1 MRPVLANLGF
11 ILQISGLLTVIPIV
25 IAFYFNESRALDS
38 FFLTAVVSLIAGF
51 LLNALCERKE
61 LDFRYSCMLLTI
73 AYFLIGL
80 VGCIPYVYLNIFA
93 SQDPVSRFTDGYF
106 ESISGFTTTGFS
118 LITDV
123 DILPRSILFYRSM
136 TQWIGGIG
144 IIFILLAFFYPSEE
158 ITHFIKTVGIE
169 RIGRSLKTLL
179 AFILFVYTL
188 YLLIFTPALYF
199 TSISDP
205 VKAVSL
211 VFSSLTTGGFS
222 PLKDLSKLA
231 NYTVG
236 LILGILMIAGAV
248 NFRTHYWIINRQ
260 LRRGL
265 TKEFQ
270 LFLSI
275 IIGGAIAIYWLTGL
289 DPYTVLF
296 HTVSASTTTGFQFI
310 DLAKLGINAKLVLIL
325 LMLIGGCTFSTAGGV
340 KVLRLIIFLKAI
352 PWLVKRAVSK
362 KIEPLKLEGMI
373 MGDVDVVF
381 SLMIPILAL
390 ALVSI
395 SAPIFFLNGYSFV
408 DSLFEVTSAFATAG
422 LSVGIVSIFMPLGL
436 KWLLI
441 ILMVLGRIEVV
452 PLLVALG
459 LRIRR
464 SYRWA

>member
-1 MRPVLANLGF
+1 MKPVLANLGF
-11 ILQISGLLTVIPIV
+11 ILQINGLLTVIPV
-25 IAFYFNESRALDS
+25 MVAFYFNESPALES
-38 FFLTAVVSLIAGF
+38 FFVTVVVCLIAGF

-73 AYFLIGL
+73 TYLLVGL

-93 SQDPVSRFTDGYF
+93 TEDPVSLFTNAYF
-106 ESISGFTTTGFS
+106 ESISGYTTTGFS
-118 LITDV
+118 VIADV
-123 DILPRSILFYRSM
+123 DVLPKSILFYRSM

-179 AFILFVYTL
+179 AFILLVYTV
-188 YLLIFTPALYF
+188 YLTIFTLVLCF
-199 TSISDP
+199 TFIADP

-222 PLKDLSKLA
+222 PLKDPSKLA
-231 NYTVG
+231 DYQVG
-236 LILGILMIAGAV
+236 FILVILMIAGAL
-248 NFRTHYWIINRQ
+248 NFRTHYWILNRQ
-260 LRRGL
+260 FRRAF
-265 TKEFQ
+265 TKEFR
-270 LFLSI
+270 LFLVI
-275 IIGGAIAIYWLTGL
+275 ITLAAIAMYWLTGL
-289 DPYTVLF
+289 DPYNVLF
-296 HTVSASTTTGFQFI
+296 HTVSASSTTGFQFI
-310 DLAKLGINAKLVLIL
+310 DLARLGINAKLVLIL
-325 LMLIGGCTFSTAGGV
+325 LMLIGGCTFSTAGGI

-362 KIEPLKLEGMI
+362 KVEPFKLEGTI
-373 MGDVDVVF
+373 MGDIDVLF
-381 SLMIPILAL
+381 SLTIPVLAL

-395 SAPIFFLNGYSFV
+395 SVPIFYLNGYSLI

-422 LSVGIVSIFMPLGL
+422 LSAGIVSISLPLGL

-452 PLLVALG
+452 PLLITLG

-464 SYRWA
+464 PHRWA

>member
-11 ILQISGLLTVIPIV
+11 IMQVNGLLMVIPII
-25 IAFYFNESRALDS
+25 IAFCFNESHALDS

-93 SQDPVSRFTDGYF
+93 NQDLVSRFTDGYF

-123 DILPRSILFYRSM
+123 DVLPRSILFYRSM

-158 ITHFIKTVGIE
+158 IAHFMKTVGIE

-179 AFILFVYTL
+179 ALILFVYTL
-188 YLLIFTPALYF
+188 YLIIFAPALYF

-222 PLKDLSKLA
+222 PLKDISKLA
-231 NYTVG
+231 DYQVG

-248 NFRTHYWIINRQ
+248 NFSTHYWILNRQ
-260 LRRGL
+260 FRRAL
-265 TKEFQ
+265 TKEFR
-270 LFLSI
+270 LFLAI
-275 IIGGAIAIYWLTGL
+275 IIAGAIAMYWLTGL

-296 HTVSASTTTGFQFI
+296 HTVSASTTTGFQFT
-310 DLAKLGINAKLVLIL
+310 DLARLGINAKLVLIL

-362 KIEPLKLEGMI
+362 KVEPFRLEGTVVE
-373 MGDVDVVF
+373 DVDVVF
-381 SLMIPILAL
+381 SLMIPVLAL
-390 ALVSI
+390 ALLSV
-395 SAPIFFLNGYSFV
+395 SAPIFFLNGYSLI

-441 ILMVLGRIEVV
+441 ILMALGRIEAV
-452 PLLVALG
+452 PLLIALG
-459 LRIRR
+459 LRVRK
-464 SYRWA
+464 

>member
-11 ILQISGLLTVIPIV
+11 ILQISGLLTVIPIIV
-25 IAFYFNESRALDS
+25 AFYFNESRALDS

-61 LDFRYSCMLLTI
+61 LDFRHSCMLLAIT
-73 AYFLIGL
+73 YFLVGL

-93 SQDPVSRFTDGYF
+93 TQDPVSRFTNGYF

-118 LITDV
+118 LIADV
-123 DILPRSILFYRSM
+123 DVLPKSILLYRSM

-158 ITHFIKTVGIE
+158 ITHFVKTVGIE

-179 AFILFVYTL
+179 ALILFVYTL
-188 YLLIFTPALYF
+188 YLIIFAPALYL

-231 NYTVG
+231 NYQVG

-248 NFRTHYWIINRQ
+248 NFRTHYWILNRQ
-260 LRRGL
+260 FRRAL
-265 TKEFQ
+265 SKEFR
-270 LFLSI
+270 LFLAI
-275 IIGGAIAIYWLTGL
+275 ITAGAIAIYWITGL

-310 DLAKLGINAKLVLIL
+310 DLSRLSINAKLVLIL

-352 PWLVKRAVSK
+352 PWLIKRAVSK
-362 KIEPLKLEGMI
+362 KIEPLKLEGMT
-373 MGDVDVVF
+373 MEDADVVF
-381 SLMIPILAL
+381 SLTIPVLAL
-390 ALVSI
+390 ALLSI
-395 SAPIFFLNGYSFV
+395 SAPIFFLNGYSFI

-459 LRIRR
+459 LRIRK
-464 SYRWA
+464 

>member
-1 MRPVLANLGF
+1 MKPVLANLGF
-11 ILQISGLLTVIPIV
+11 ILQINGLLIVIPII
-25 IAFYFNESRALDS
+25 IAFHLNERPALDS
-38 FFLTAVVSLIAGF
+38 FFITAVVSLIAGF

-73 AYFLIGL
+73 TYFLVGL
-80 VGCIPYVYLNIFA
+80 VGCIPFVYLRVFA
-93 SQDPVSRFTDGYF
+93 TQDPVSLFTNAYF
-106 ESISGFTTTGFS
+106 ESVSGFTTTGFS
-118 LITDV
+118 LMTDV
-123 DILPRSILFYRSM
+123 DVLPRSVVFYRSM
-136 TQWIGGIG
+136 TQWIGGIN
-144 IIFILLAFFYPSEE
+144 IIFILLAFFYSSEE
-158 ITHFIKTVGIE
+158 ITHFIRTIGLEI
-169 RIGRSLKTLL
+169 IGRSLKTLL
-179 AFILFVYTL
+179 ALILFIYTL
-188 YLLIFTPALYF
+188 YLILFTPALYF
-199 TSISDP
+199 TPIGDP

-231 NYTVG
+231 DYQVG

-260 LRRGL
+260 FSRGL
-265 TKEFQ
+265 TKEFR
-270 LFLSI
+270 LFLAI
-275 IIGGAIAIYWLTGL
+275 NIAGAIAMYWLTGL

-310 DLAKLGINAKLVLIL
+310 DLAKLGINAKLVLVL

-362 KIEPLKLEGMI
+362 KVEPLRLEGMI
-373 MGDVDVVF
+373 MEDVDVVF
-381 SLMIPILAL
+381 SLTIPVLAL

-395 SAPIFFLNGYSFV
+395 SAPIFFLNGYSFI

-441 ILMVLGRIEVV
+441 ILMILGRIEVI
-452 PLLVALG
+452 PLLIALG
-459 LRIRR
+459 LRVRK
-464 SYRWA
+464 

>member
-179 AFILFVYTL
+179 ALILFVYTL

-260 LRRGL
+260 FRRGL

>member
-1 MRPVLANLGF
+1 MKPVLANLGF
-11 ILQISGLLTVIPIV
+11 ILQINGLLTVIPV
-25 IAFYFNESRALDS
+25 MIAFYFNESPALES
-38 FFLTAVVSLIAGF
+38 FFVTVVVCLIAGF

-73 AYFLIGL
+73 TYLLVGL

-93 SQDPVSRFTDGYF
+93 TEDPVSLFTNAYF
-106 ESISGFTTTGFS
+106 ESISGYTTTGFS
-118 LITDV
+118 VIADV
-123 DILPRSILFYRSM
+123 DVLPKSILFYRSM

-179 AFILFVYTL
+179 AFILLVYTV
-188 YLLIFTPALYF
+188 YLTIFTLVLCF
-199 TSISDP
+199 TFIADP

-222 PLKDLSKLA
+222 PLKDPSKLA
-231 NYTVG
+231 DYQVG
-236 LILGILMIAGAV
+236 FILVILMIAGAL
-248 NFRTHYWIINRQ
+248 NFRTHYWVLNRQ
-260 LRRGL
+260 FRRAF
-265 TKEFQ
+265 TKEFR
-270 LFLSI
+270 LFLVI
-275 IIGGAIAIYWLTGL
+275 ITLAAIAMYWLTGL
-289 DPYTVLF
+289 DPYNVLF
-296 HTVSASTTTGFQFI
+296 HTVSASSTTGFQFI
-310 DLAKLGINAKLVLIL
+310 DLARLGINAKLVLIL
-325 LMLIGGCTFSTAGGV
+325 LMLIGGCTFSTAGGI

-362 KIEPLKLEGMI
+362 KVEPFKLEGTI
-373 MGDVDVVF
+373 MGDIDVLF
-381 SLMIPILAL
+381 SLTIPVLAL

-395 SAPIFFLNGYSFV
+395 SVPIFYLNGYSLI

-422 LSVGIVSIFMPLGL
+422 LSAGIVSISLPLGL
-436 KWLLI
+436 KWLLV

-452 PLLVALG
+452 PLLITLG

-464 SYRWA
+464 PHRWA

>member
-1 MRPVLANLGF
+1 MKPVLANLGF
-11 ILQISGLLTVIPIV
+11 ILQINGLLTVIPV
-25 IAFYFNESRALDS
+25 MVAFYFNESRSLDS
-38 FFLTAVVSLIAGF
+38 FLVTAVISLIAGF

-93 SQDPVSRFTDGYF
+93 DQDPVSSFTNSYF

-123 DILPRSILFYRSM
+123 DVLPKSVLLYRSM

-144 IIFILLAFFYPSEE
+144 IIFILLAFFYSSEE
-158 ITHFIKTVGIE
+158 ITHFVKTLGIE
-169 RIGRSLKTLL
+169 RIGRNLKTLL
-179 AFILFVYTL
+179 AFILFVYSL
-188 YLLIFTPALYF
+188 YLIVFTPVLYF
-199 TSISDP
+199 TFIADP
-205 VKAVSL
+205 VKAISW
-211 VFSSLTTGGFS
+211 VFSSITTGGFS
-222 PLKDLSKLA
+222 PVKGSSRLA
-231 NYTVG
+231 GYQVG

-248 NFRTHYWIINRQ
+248 NFRTHYWILNRQ
-260 LRRGL
+260 FKRAL
-265 TKEFQ
+265 TREFR
-270 LFLSI
+270 LFLAI
-275 IIGGAIAIYWLTGL
+275 IIAAAIAMYLLTGL

-310 DLAKLGINAKLVLIL
+310 DLSRLGVNAKLVLIL

-362 KIEPLKLEGMI
+362 KIEPLRLEGMV

-381 SLMIPILAL
+381 SLTIPVLAL
-390 ALVSI
+390 ALVSV
-395 SAPIFFLNGYSFV
+395 STPTFFFNGYRII

-422 LSVGIVSIFMPLGL
+422 LSVGIVSISLPLGL

-452 PLLVALG
+452 PLLITLG

-464 SYRWA
+464 PHRWA

>member
-179 AFILFVYTL
+179 ALILFVYTL

-270 LFLSI
+270 LFLAI
-275 IIGGAIAIYWLTGL
+275 IIAGAIAIYWLTGL

>member
-1 MRPVLANLGF
+1 MKPVLANLGF
-11 ILQISGLLTVIPIV
+11 ILQINGLLTVIPV
-25 IAFYFNESRALDS
+25 MIAFYFNESPALES
-38 FFLTAVVSLIAGF
+38 FFVTVVVSLIAGF

-73 AYFLIGL
+73 TYLLVGL

-93 SQDPVSRFTDGYF
+93 TEDPVSLFTNAYF
-106 ESISGFTTTGFS
+106 ESISGYTTTGFS
-118 LITDV
+118 VIADV
-123 DILPRSILFYRSM
+123 DVLPKSILFYRSM

-179 AFILFVYTL
+179 AFILLVYTV
-188 YLLIFTPALYF
+188 YLTIFTLVLCF
-199 TSISDP
+199 TFIADP

-222 PLKDLSKLA
+222 PLKDPSKLA
-231 NYTVG
+231 DYQVG
-236 LILGILMIAGAV
+236 FILVILMIAGAL
-248 NFRTHYWIINRQ
+248 NFRTHYWVLNRQ
-260 LRRGL
+260 FRRAF
-265 TKEFQ
+265 TKEFR
-270 LFLSI
+270 LFLVI
-275 IIGGAIAIYWLTGL
+275 ITLAAIAMYWLTGL
-289 DPYTVLF
+289 DPYNVLF
-296 HTVSASTTTGFQFI
+296 HTVSASSTTGFQFI
-310 DLAKLGINAKLVLIL
+310 DLARLGINAKLVLIL
-325 LMLIGGCTFSTAGGV
+325 LMLIGGCTFSTAGGI

-362 KIEPLKLEGMI
+362 KVEPFKLEGTI
-373 MGDVDVVF
+373 MGDIDVLF
-381 SLMIPILAL
+381 SLTIPVLAL

-395 SAPIFFLNGYSFV
+395 SVPIFYLNGYSLI

-422 LSVGIVSIFMPLGL
+422 LSAGIVSISLPLGL
-436 KWLLI
+436 KWLLV

-452 PLLVALG
+452 PLLITLG

-464 SYRWA
+464 PHRWA

>member
-1 MRPVLANLGF
+1 
-11 ILQISGLLTVIPIV
+11 
-25 IAFYFNESRALDS
+25 
-38 FFLTAVVSLIAGF
+38 
-51 LLNALCERKE
+51 
-61 LDFRYSCMLLTI
+61 
-73 AYFLIGL
+73 
-80 VGCIPYVYLNIFA
+80 
-93 SQDPVSRFTDGYF
+93 
-106 ESISGFTTTGFS
+106 
-118 LITDV
+118 
-123 DILPRSILFYRSM
+123 
-136 TQWIGGIG
+136 
-144 IIFILLAFFYPSEE
+144 
-158 ITHFIKTVGIE
+158 
-169 RIGRSLKTLL
+169 
-179 AFILFVYTL
+179 
-188 YLLIFTPALYF
+188 
-199 TSISDP
+199 
-205 VKAVSL
+205 L

-236 LILGILMIAGAV
+236 LIMGILMIAGAV

-260 LRRGL
+260 FRRGL

-270 LFLSI
+270 LFLAI
-275 IIGGAIAIYWLTGL
+275 IIAGAIAIYWLTGL

>member
-260 LRRGL
+260 FRRGL

>member
-270 LFLSI
+270 LFLAI
-275 IIGGAIAIYWLTGL
+275 IIAGAIAIYWLTGL

>member
-1 MRPVLANLGF
+1 MKPVLANLGF
-11 ILQISGLLTVIPIV
+11 ILQINGLLTVIPV
-25 IAFYFNESRALDS
+25 MVAFYFNESPALES
-38 FFLTAVVSLIAGF
+38 FFVTVVVSLIAGF

-73 AYFLIGL
+73 TYLLVGL

-93 SQDPVSRFTDGYF
+93 TEDPVSLFTNAYF
-106 ESISGFTTTGFS
+106 ESISGYTTTGFS
-118 LITDV
+118 VIADV
-123 DILPRSILFYRSM
+123 DVLPKSILFYRSM

-179 AFILFVYTL
+179 AFILLVYTV
-188 YLLIFTPALYF
+188 YLTIFTLVLCF
-199 TSISDP
+199 TFIADP

-222 PLKDLSKLA
+222 PLKDPSKLA
-231 NYTVG
+231 DYQVG
-236 LILGILMIAGAV
+236 FILVILMIAGAL
-248 NFRTHYWIINRQ
+248 NFRTHYWVLNRQ
-260 LRRGL
+260 FRRAF
-265 TKEFQ
+265 TKEFR
-270 LFLSI
+270 LFLVI
-275 IIGGAIAIYWLTGL
+275 ITLAAIAMYWLTGL
-289 DPYTVLF
+289 DPYNVLF
-296 HTVSASTTTGFQFI
+296 HTVSASSTTGFQFI
-310 DLAKLGINAKLVLIL
+310 DLARLGINAKLVLIL
-325 LMLIGGCTFSTAGGV
+325 LMLIGGCTFSTAGGI

-362 KIEPLKLEGMI
+362 KVEPFKLEGTI
-373 MGDVDVVF
+373 MGDIDVLF
-381 SLMIPILAL
+381 SLTIPVLAL

-395 SAPIFFLNGYSFV
+395 SVPIFYLNGYSLI

-422 LSVGIVSIFMPLGL
+422 LSAGIVSISLPLGL

-441 ILMVLGRIEVV
+441 ILMVLGRIEVL
-452 PLLVALG
+452 PLLITLG

-464 SYRWA
+464 PHRWA

>member
-1 MRPVLANLGF
+1 MKPVLANLGF
-11 ILQISGLLTVIPIV
+11 ILQINGLLTVIPV
-25 IAFYFNESRALDS
+25 MIAFYFNESPALES
-38 FFLTAVVSLIAGF
+38 FFVTVVVCLIAGF

-73 AYFLIGL
+73 TYLLVGL

-93 SQDPVSRFTDGYF
+93 TEDPVSLFTNAYF
-106 ESISGFTTTGFS
+106 ESISGYTTTGFS
-118 LITDV
+118 VITDV
-123 DILPRSILFYRSM
+123 DVLPKSILFYRSM

-179 AFILFVYTL
+179 AFILLVYTV
-188 YLLIFTPALYF
+188 YLTIFTLVLCF
-199 TSISDP
+199 TFIADP

-222 PLKDLSKLA
+222 PLKDPSKLA
-231 NYTVG
+231 DYQVG
-236 LILGILMIAGAV
+236 FILVILMIAGAL
-248 NFRTHYWIINRQ
+248 NFRTHYWVLNRQ
-260 LRRGL
+260 FRRAF
-265 TKEFQ
+265 TKEFR
-270 LFLSI
+270 LFLVI
-275 IIGGAIAIYWLTGL
+275 ITLAAIAMYWLTGL
-289 DPYTVLF
+289 DPYNVLF
-296 HTVSASTTTGFQFI
+296 HTVSASSTTGFQFI
-310 DLAKLGINAKLVLIL
+310 DLARLGINAKLVLIL
-325 LMLIGGCTFSTAGGV
+325 LMLIGGCTFSTAGGI

-362 KIEPLKLEGMI
+362 KVEPFKLEGTI
-373 MGDVDVVF
+373 MGDIDVLF
-381 SLMIPILAL
+381 SLTIPVLAL

-395 SAPIFFLNGYSFV
+395 SVPIFYLNGYSLI

-422 LSVGIVSIFMPLGL
+422 LSAGIVSISLPLGL

-452 PLLVALG
+452 PLLITLG

-464 SYRWA
+464 PHRWA

>member
-1 MRPVLANLGF
+1 MKPVLANLGF
-11 ILQISGLLTVIPIV
+11 ILQINGLLTVIPV
-25 IAFYFNESRALDS
+25 MVAFYFNESPALES
-38 FFLTAVVSLIAGF
+38 FFVTVVVSLIAGF

-73 AYFLIGL
+73 TYLLVGL

-93 SQDPVSRFTDGYF
+93 TEDPVSLFTNAYF
-106 ESISGFTTTGFS
+106 ESISGYTTTGFS
-118 LITDV
+118 VIADV
-123 DILPRSILFYRSM
+123 DVLPKSILFYRSM

-179 AFILFVYTL
+179 AFILLVYTV
-188 YLLIFTPALYF
+188 YLTIFTLVLCF
-199 TSISDP
+199 TFIADP

-222 PLKDLSKLA
+222 PLKDPSKLA
-231 NYTVG
+231 DYQVG
-236 LILGILMIAGAV
+236 FILVILMIAGAL
-248 NFRTHYWIINRQ
+248 NFRTHYWVLNRQ
-260 LRRGL
+260 FRRAF
-265 TKEFQ
+265 TKEFR
-270 LFLSI
+270 LFLVI
-275 IIGGAIAIYWLTGL
+275 ITLAAIAMYWLTGL
-289 DPYTVLF
+289 DPYNVLF
-296 HTVSASTTTGFQFI
+296 HTVSASSTTGFQFI
-310 DLAKLGINAKLVLIL
+310 DLARLGINAKLVLIL
-325 LMLIGGCTFSTAGGV
+325 LMLIGGCTFSTAGGI

-362 KIEPLKLEGMI
+362 KVEPFKLEGTI
-373 MGDVDVVF
+373 MGDIDVLF
-381 SLMIPILAL
+381 SLTIPVLAL

-395 SAPIFFLNGYSFV
+395 SVPIFYLNGYSLI

-422 LSVGIVSIFMPLGL
+422 LSAGIVSISLPLGL

-452 PLLVALG
+452 PLLITLG

-464 SYRWA
+464 PHRWA

>member
-275 IIGGAIAIYWLTGL
+275 IIAGAIAIYWLTGL

>member
-11 ILQISGLLTVIPIV
+11 ILQINGLLTVIPIIV
-25 IAFYFNESRALDS
+25 AFYFNESPALDS
-38 FFLTAVVSLIAGF
+38 LLLTAVVSLTAGF

-61 LDFRYSCMLLTI
+61 LDFRYSCILLAI
-73 AYFLIGL
+73 AYFLVGL
-80 VGCIPYVYLNIFA
+80 VGCILYVYLNIFA
-93 SQDPVSRFTDGYF
+93 TQDIVSRFTNGYF

-123 DILPRSILFYRSM
+123 DVLPKSVLLYRSM

-144 IIFILLAFFYPSEE
+144 IIFILLAFFYPGEE
-158 ITHFIKTVGIE
+158 ITHFVKTVGIE
-169 RIGRSLKTLL
+169 RIGRNLKTLL

-188 YLLIFTPALYF
+188 YLIIFAPVLYF
-199 TSISDP
+199 TSIGDP
-205 VKAVSL
+205 VMAVSL

-222 PLKDLSKLA
+222 PLKDISKLA
-231 NYTVG
+231 DYQVG
-236 LILGILMIAGAV
+236 LTLGILMIAGAV
-248 NFRTHYWIINRQ
+248 NFRTHYWILNRRF
-260 LRRGL
+260 RRAL
-265 TKEFQ
+265 TKEFR
-270 LFLSI
+270 LFFVI
-275 IIGGAIAIYWLTGL
+275 IIVGAIAMYWLTGL
-289 DPYTVLF
+289 DPYTALW
-296 HTVSASTTTGFQFI
+296 HTVSASTTTGFGFI

-325 LMLIGGCTFSTAGGV
+325 LMLIGGSTFSTAGGI

-362 KIEPLKLEGMI
+362 KVELFRLEGMI
-373 MGDVDVVF
+373 IGDVDVVF
-381 SLMIPILAL
+381 SLTIPVLAL

-422 LSVGIVSIFMPLGL
+422 LSVGIVSILMPLGL

-464 SYRWA
+464 SHHWA

>member
-1 MRPVLANLGF
+1 LANLGF
-11 ILQISGLLTVIPIV
+11 ILQINGLLTVIPIIV
-25 IAFYFNESRALDS
+25 AFYFNEPRALDS
-38 FFLTAVVSLIAGF
+38 FFITAVASLIAGF

-61 LDFRYSCMLLTI
+61 LNFSYSCMLLSI

-80 VGCIPYVYLNIFA
+80 FGCIPYVYLNIFA
-93 SQDPVSRFTDGYF
+93 SQDPMSRFTDGYF
-106 ESISGFTTTGFS
+106 ESVSGFTTTGFS

-123 DILPRSILFYRSM
+123 DILPRSILLYRSM

-158 ITHFIKTVGIE
+158 ITHFVKTVGIE

-179 AFILFVYTL
+179 ALIMFVYTL
-188 YLLIFTPALYF
+188 YLIIFAPVLYI

-205 VKAVSL
+205 VKGVSL

-222 PLKDLSKLA
+222 PLKDISKLA
-231 NYTVG
+231 YYQIG

-248 NFRTHYWIINRQ
+248 NFRTHYWILNRQ
-260 LRRGL
+260 FRRAV
-265 TKEFQ
+265 TKELR
-270 LFLSI
+270 LFFVI
-275 IIGGAIAIYWLTGL
+275 IIAGAIAMYWLTGL
-289 DPYTVLF
+289 DPYTALF

-310 DLAKLGINAKLVLIL
+310 DLNGLGVNAKLVLIL

-340 KVLRLIIFLKAI
+340 KVLRLIVFLKAI

-362 KIEPLKLEGMI
+362 KIEPFKVDDRI
-373 MGDVDVVF
+373 MEDVDVVF
-381 SLMIPILAL
+381 SLTVPVLAL
-390 ALVSI
+390 ALLSI

-452 PLLVALG
+452 PLLVAVG
-459 LRIRR
+459 LKIRR
-464 SYRWA
+464 PHRWA